1 MTNFTGTLN
10 VNAVYAALYNA
21 YRIMGTLGD
30 QLEGLNDRAGEFKID
45 GGQYYDQLKWTFSDV
60 LPSREFDPD
69 DANVLAPE
77 AKAPLKE
84 QKMVVDKVRTIGL
97 YMPTSF
103 LTKQAWMSSS
113 YFDEFQGVV
122 ESQIGKTRKLY
133 DQRIIDVY
141 LGTTETA
148 IGNQTITIELPTNED
163 PEKEAR
169 LRAQLMARTVARTKG
184 KIKDSTRDYNDLGIM
199 TSYSSDK
206 LKIYWNAEFY
216 DEILY
221 TDLPTIYHKDNLL
234 AEGETLEPRYFG
246 HINATSG
253 KAGARN
259 TTIRSLLEGDFATS
273 GGNTTFYAKP
283 SLIPAGATNATHV
296 LIGDLI
302 PNNASYEANTTYT
315 VDPKIICKIV
325 TKDAIKYL
333 SAVET
338 QQEFFNPKNMSR
350 NHYLHFMYGGPD
362 RLGDRPLVTIKA
374 K

>member
-69 DANVLAPE
+69 DTNVLAPE

-133 DQRIIDVY
+133 DQRITDVY
-141 LGTTETA
+141 IGTAETS
-148 IGNQTITIELPTNED
+148 IGNQSITITLPTNED

-169 LRAQLMARTVARTKG
+169 LRSQLMARTVARTKG
-184 KIKDSTRDYNDLGIM
+184 KIKDSTRD
-199 TSYSSDK
+199 
-206 LKIYWNAEFY
+206 
-216 DEILY
+216 
-221 TDLPTIYHKDNLL
+221 
-234 AEGETLEPRYFG
+234 
-246 HINATSG
+246 
-253 KAGARN
+253 
-259 TTIRSLLEGDFATS
+259 
-273 GGNTTFYAKP
+273 
-283 SLIPAGATNATHV
+283 
-296 LIGDLI
+296 
-302 PNNASYEANTTYT
+302 
-315 VDPKIICKIV
+315 
-325 TKDAIKYL
+325 
-333 SAVET
+333 
-338 QQEFFNPKNMSR
+338 
-350 NHYLHFMYGGPD
+350 
-362 RLGDRPLVTIKA
+362 
-374 K
+374 